1 VKLKT
6 ILALATGLT
15 MFAVPVLAADTKPQI
30 GTFGFDVAGMDISVK
45 AGDDFVGHTA
55 GKYMATL
62 EIPADKTNY
71 GMFTKLRDLS
81 QERTRAI
88 IEKAAASAGAPGSEA
103 QKVGDFFASFMDEAA
118 IEALGLTPL
127 KPQLDAIAAIASK
140 ADYAELVGRNFKLGV
155 PGPIFMGVGPDRKNP
170 DRFVV
175 QAGQSGLGLP
185 DRDYY
190 LDDKNASFAASRT
203 KYKAYIATMLGLAGY
218 DNAAARAE
226 GIFALETAIANT
238 HWTRVERRQAEKT
251 YNPVPVAELPTRFAG
266 LDWSRMIAGSS
277 IPVQGEV
284 IIANPSAVEG
294 TAKAI
299 AATDLAVLKDYMAFH
314 TIRDAAAFLPKAFVD
329 ANFDMY
335 SKTLGGQPEQAPR
348 WKRGVDIT
356 SGVLGEALGKLYV
369 AEYFPPEAKA
379 KADALV
385 KNIIAAMDARLSTLA
400 WMDPKTRV
408 AAREKLAAF
417 TPKIGYPD
425 KWQDYSALTIVR
437 GDAIGNAKRATE
449 FEFNESVAKLNKPVD
464 RSEWFMTPMTV
475 NAYANPTWNE
485 IVFPAA
491 ILQAP
496 FFDPNAD
503 DAVNYGGIGAVI
515 GHEITHHF
523 DDQGR
528 KYDKTGRLADWWTAE
543 DVKRFKEGTDKVVA
557 QYGAYEPVAGKK
569 VNGELT
575 LGENIADLAGITIA
589 YDGWKRSLGGKKPK
603 AIDGFTGDQRFFL
616 GFSQVWRQK
625 YREPA
630 LLQQLVTDPH
640 TPGHFRPYVV
650 RNIDAWYK
658 AFNVKQ
664 GEKMYLSPEE
674 RIKLW

>member
-1 VKLKT
+1 
-6 ILALATGLT
+6 
-15 MFAVPVLAADTKPQI
+15 
-30 GTFGFDVAGMDISVK
+30 
-45 AGDDFVGHTA
+45 
-55 GKYMATL
+55 
-62 EIPADKTNY
+62 
-71 GMFTKLRDLS
+71 
-81 QERTRAI
+81 
-88 IEKAAASAGAPGSEA
+88 
-103 QKVGDFFASFMDEAA
+103 
-118 IEALGLTPL
+118 
-127 KPQLDAIAAIASK
+127 
-140 ADYAELVGRNFKLGV
+140 
-155 PGPIFMGVGPDRKNP
+155 
-170 DRFVV
+170 
-175 QAGQSGLGLP
+175 
-185 DRDYY
+185 
-190 LDDKNASFAASRT
+190 
-203 KYKAYIATMLGLAGY
+203 
-218 DNAAARAE
+218 
-226 GIFALETAIANT
+226 
-238 HWTRVERRQAEKT
+238 
-251 YNPVPVAELPTRFAG
+251 
-266 LDWSRMIAGSS
+266 
-277 IPVQGEV
+277 VQGDV

-294 TAKAI
+294 TAKVI
-299 AATDLAVLKDYMAFH
+299 AAADLAVLKDYMAFH
-314 TIRDAAAFLPKAFVD
+314 TIRDAATFLPKAFVD

-385 KNIIAAMDARLSTLA
+385 KNIIAAMDARLANLA

-437 GDAIGNAKRATE
+437 GDAMGNAKRATE